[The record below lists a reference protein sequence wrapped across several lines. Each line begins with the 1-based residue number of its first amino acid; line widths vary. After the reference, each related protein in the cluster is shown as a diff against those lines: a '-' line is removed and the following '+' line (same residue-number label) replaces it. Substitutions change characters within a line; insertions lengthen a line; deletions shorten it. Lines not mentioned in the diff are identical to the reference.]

1 MANLDDL
8 RQHLDG
14 LARRGAGYLRR
25 YALKNAVEK
34 AMGHVHIVA
43 LIVPLVFVVLAIAQR
58 ATGEQ
63 LWILNPILT
72 ILLALV
78 VPVLYVLL
86 AALWGFVSKRISR
99 NYALAL
105 FDRELGY
112 KDRLQAA
119 DEFLNLNSLSDF
131 ENAAVADAMPYAE
144 KATDTKL
151 RDIKIAPPAIHTT
164 KWGHGLAAVLFLVAG
179 VLVQFLTFNPSLEA
193 SPVLDEPIALNTI
206 DEMEFEEEVA
216 EAPRE
221 PESDI
226 QTPPKNIAT
235 DRTGEGAIL
244 ESTESKSQ
252 DSALRRANP
261 SDSDPSE
268 SMQVGLSGGASQ
280 DNKAGSSSSSL
291 SGEGDP
297 EKKQQQS
304 DQPPKELEE
313 KEKKERPDEE
323 EPGDESAKGIA
334 GGKGSGSGRQ
344 SSSAEMTENTSRP
357 LENDFD
363 TGVDLES
370 DDEEDEMQ
378 EATSAA
384 RPMINQRKPPVD
396 RQLSPSGMMG
406 QDENEEAN
414 GRGGAGARKK
424 TRGVAAMLLGVPMP
438 DQLRSQVSPGRV
450 KIQRERSVPNPSQV
464 ASVESKDRGSMDES
478 IGKVASHELKPWMRN
493 VVSNYFTS
501 MRQKSVEEGE

>member
-1 MANLDDL
+1 MANLENL
-8 RQHLDG
+8 RLHLDG
-14 LARRGAGYLRR
+14 LAVRGAGYLRR

-43 LIVPLVFVVLAIAQR
+43 LIVPLAFVVIALADRFAGTQV
-58 ATGEQ
+58 
-63 LWILNPILT
+63 WVLNPILT
-72 ILLALV
+72 VLLALV
-78 VPVLYVLL
+78 VPIVYILL
-86 AALWGFVSKRISR
+86 AAVFGFVSRKVSR
-99 NYALAL
+99 NFALAL

-119 DEFLNLNSLSDF
+119 DEFLNSSSLSEF
-131 ENAAVADAMPYAE
+131 ESAAVADAIPYAE
-144 KATDTKL
+144 KATNTRL
-151 RDIKIAPPAIHTT
+151 QDIKIAAPAIYTT
-164 KWGHGLAAVLFLVAG
+164 KWGHGVVAVVFLVAG
-179 VLVQFLTFNPSLEA
+179 ILVQLIAFNPNLEA
-193 SPVLDEPIALNTI
+193 NPVPEELVALNTVE
-206 DEMEFEEEVA
+206 DLVFEEETV
-216 EAPRE
+216 EAPM
-221 PESDI
+221 ESEDET
-226 QTPPKNIAT
+226 QSPPQNVST
-235 DRTGEGAIL
+235 DRTGEGAVL
-244 ESTESKSQ
+244 ESQESKSQ
-252 DSALRRANP
+252 DSALRKANP

-297 EKKQQQS
+297 EKKQQES
-304 DQPPKELEE
+304 KEPPKDREN
-313 KEKKERPDEE
+313 KEKKERPDED

-370 DDEEDEMQ
+370 DDEEDEKQ

-396 RQLSPSGMMG
+396 RQLSPSGMVG
-406 QDENEEAN
+406 QEEDERAN

-450 KIQRERSVPNPSQV
+450 KIQRERSVPHPSQV
-464 ASVESKDRGSMDES
+464 ASVDSKDRGSIDES
-478 IGKVASHELKPWMRN
+478 IGKVAHHELKPWMRN

-501 MRQKSVEEGE
+501 MRRKPTEEGE

>member
-1 MANLDDL
+1 MANLEDL
-8 RQHLDG
+8 RLHLDG

-43 LIVPLVFVVLAIAQR
+43 LIVPLAFAVAAFAQR
-58 ATGEQ
+58 FTGEQ
-63 LWILNPILT
+63 YWLLNPILT
-72 ILLALV
+72 VLLALV
-78 VPVLYVLL
+78 VPVLYVLI
-86 AALWGFVSKRISR
+86 AALWGFVSRRVSR

-119 DEFLNLNSLSDF
+119 DEFLDLSNLSDF
-131 ENAAVADAMPYAE
+131 ENAAVADAIPYAE

-151 RDIKIAPPAIHTT
+151 RDIKIAAPTIYTT

-179 VLVQFLTFNPSLEA
+179 MLVQFLTFNPNLEA
-193 SPVLDEPIALNTI
+193 SPVLDEPLAINTI
-206 DEMEFEEEVA
+206 DDMEMEEEAA
-216 EAPRE
+216 EAPME
-221 PESDI
+221 AESES
-226 QTPPKNIAT
+226 QTPPKNVST
-235 DRTGEGAIL
+235 DRTSEGAVL

-261 SDSDPSE
+261 SDSNPSE

-304 DQPPKELEE
+304 DQPPKERKAKE
-313 KEKKERPDEE
+313 KEERPDED

-370 DDEEDEMQ
+370 DDEEDEKQ

-406 QDENEEAN
+406 QEEDERAN
-414 GRGGAGARKK
+414 GRSGAGARKK

-450 KIQRERSVPNPSQV
+450 KIQRERSVPHPSQV
-464 ASVESKDRGSMDES
+464 ASVESKDRGSIDES
-478 IGKVASHELKPWMRN
+478 IGKVAHHELKPWMRN
-493 VVSNYFTS
+493 VVSNYFTA
-501 MRQKSVEEGE
+501 MRQEPVEEGE

>member
-1 MANLDDL
+1 MANLENL
-8 RQHLDG
+8 RLHLNG
-14 LARRGAGYLRR
+14 LAVRGAGYLRR

-43 LIVPLVFVVLAIAQR
+43 LIVPLAFVAVALADR
-58 ATGEQ
+58 FTGTQ
-63 LWILNPILT
+63 VWVLNPILT
-72 ILLALV
+72 VLLALV
-78 VPVLYVLL
+78 VPVVYILL
-86 AALWGFVSKRISR
+86 AAVIGFVSRKVSR

-119 DEFLNLNSLSDF
+119 DEFLNSSSLSEF
-131 ENAAVADAMPYAE
+131 ESAAVADAIPYAE
-144 KATDTKL
+144 KATNTKL
-151 RDIKIAPPAIHTT
+151 QDIKIAPPAIHTT
-164 KWGHGLAAVLFLVAG
+164 KWGHGVVAVVFLVAG
-179 VLVQFLTFNPSLEA
+179 ILVQFVAFSPSLDA
-193 SPVLDEPIALNTI
+193 SPVPEDLVALNTVE
-206 DEMEFEEEVA
+206 DFEFEEETV
-216 EAPRE
+216 ETPM
-221 PESDI
+221 ESEDDA
-226 QTPPKNIAT
+226 QTPPQDVST
-235 DRTGEGAIL
+235 DRTGEGAVL
-244 ESTESKSQ
+244 ESQESKSQ
-252 DSALRRANP
+252 DSALRKANP

-297 EKKQQQS
+297 EKKQEES
-304 DQPPKELEE
+304 KEPPKDRES
-313 KEKKERPDEE
+313 KEKKERPDED

-370 DDEEDEMQ
+370 DDEEDEKQ

-396 RQLSPSGMMG
+396 RQLSPSGMVG
-406 QDENEEAN
+406 QEEDERAN

-450 KIQRERSVPNPSQV
+450 KIQRERSVPHPSQV
-464 ASVESKDRGSMDES
+464 ASVESKDRGSIDES
-478 IGKVASHELKPWMRN
+478 IGKVAHHELKPWMRN

-501 MRQKSVEEGE
+501 MRKEPTEEGE